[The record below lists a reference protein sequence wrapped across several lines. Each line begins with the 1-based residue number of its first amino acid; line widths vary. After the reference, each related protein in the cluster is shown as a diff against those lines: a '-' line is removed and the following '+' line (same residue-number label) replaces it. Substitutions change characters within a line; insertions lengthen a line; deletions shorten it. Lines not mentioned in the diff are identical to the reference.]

1 MAESSGP
8 QWCARF
14 PGSALTSDLAD
25 PFRERVDTFIAML
38 RSCGATV
45 VISATYRPP
54 ERAFLM
60 HYCCLVAGYR
70 DKAQVFHQ
78 IDPKDVPAMDGI
90 DIDWTHGGDLGAARA
105 AAVAMR
111 TGYGIVYPAA
121 LVSRHTQRLAIDM
134 SISWKGTLA
143 AHDAQGRLV
152 EISSQ
157 PRDQT
162 NAMLAVVGKS
172 FGVIKLASDPPHWSQ
187 DGH

>member
-1 MAESSGP
+1 MEASGP

-25 PFRERVDTFIAML
+25 PFRTGVETFIAML
-38 RSCGATV
+38 RSCGASV
-45 VISATYRPP
+45 SIAATYRPP
-54 ERAFLM
+54 ERAYLM
-60 HYCCLVAGYR
+60 HFACLTAGYR
-70 DKAQVFHQ
+70 DKANVFHQ
-78 IDPKDVPAMDGI
+78 IDPKDVPAMAGV
-90 DIDWTHGGDLGAARA
+90 DIDWSHGGDTGAARA

-111 TGYGIVYPAA
+111 TGYGIAFPAA
-121 LVSRHTQRLAIDM
+121 LVSRHTQRLAVDM

-143 AHDAQGRLV
+143 AHDAHGKLV

-162 NAMLAVVGKS
+162 NSMLAVVS
-172 FGVIKLASDPPHWSQ
+172 RTFGVIKLVSDPPHFSS